1 MHKIGKNS
9 FYFYEQKD
17 KIRMFLYDNL
27 SQINLLSHNF
37 SIQMNKYDFIVI
49 QTVNTMTK
57 KTLFDLG
64 LLNNKKSIFI
74 FHHTYYYNI
83 MKFSKIENQN
93 RIWTLGNFYVG
104 LRVVPFYIGN
114 FKIKNKNKK
123 TRFFVV
129 STILR
134 NYTFLVSASEKIK
147 EENLDFE
154 IIVIGKWKT
163 LSINDINN
171 KTRKNYI
178 FKYGV
183 DFPILYQE
191 VYNSDYIIITLD
203 PDNNEMY
210 KNKKVTGAAQLS
222 YGFLKP
228 ALINEYYKN
237 IYNMTTEN
245 SFIYNKTNFYNV
257 MKDAINQNNQK
268 YQILQKNL
276 FKLTSL
282 IKKNSVLNVRKA
294 FQNILMN
301 A

>member
-1 MHKIGKNS
+1 
-9 FYFYEQKD
+9 
-17 KIRMFLYDNL
+17 
-27 SQINLLSHNF
+27 
-37 SIQMNKYDFIVI
+37 
-49 QTVNTMTK
+49 
-57 KTLFDLG
+57 
-64 LLNNKKSIFI
+64 
-74 FHHTYYYNI
+74 
-83 MKFSKIENQN
+83 
-93 RIWTLGNFYVG
+93 
-104 LRVVPFYIGN
+104 
-114 FKIKNKNKK
+114 
-123 TRFFVV
+123 
-129 STILR
+129 
-134 NYTFLVSASEKIK
+134 
-147 EENLDFE
+147 
-154 IIVIGKWKT
+154 
-163 LSINDINN
+163 
-171 KTRKNYI
+171 
-178 FKYGV
+178 
-183 DFPILYQE
+183 
-191 VYNSDYIIITLD
+191 
-203 PDNNEMY
+203 MY